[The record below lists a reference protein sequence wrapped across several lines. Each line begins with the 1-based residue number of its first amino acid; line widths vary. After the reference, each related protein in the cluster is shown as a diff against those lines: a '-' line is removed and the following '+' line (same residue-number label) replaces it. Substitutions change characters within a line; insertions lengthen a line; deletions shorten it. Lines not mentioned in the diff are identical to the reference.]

1 MKRYVCYKH
10 FPSCFPLLFETIR
23 DLRKASL
30 EPQTADQNVQ
40 EQAHSNLVDCWMQG
54 QPLDLVAEHQSP
66 RCWLLTDLRHWVLTT
81 LNLDWKF

>member
-1 MKRYVCYKH
+1 MKRYVCYIH

-40 EQAHSNLVDCWMQG
+40 EQGHSYLV
-54 QPLDLVAEHQSP
+54 DLVAEHQSP
-66 RCWLLTDLRHWVLTT
+66 CCWLLTDLRHWVLTT
-81 LNLDWKF
+81 LNLGWKF